1 VAFYKRV
8 FTFELFVFCA
18 LPLFVIAFF
27 YIMTARHLVKS
38 AYLVSEGTQNPQM
51 NKRKNVAKYV
61 MRLTLVFLISY
72 VPYHVF
78 WIYIVFSSGREINLS
93 FFISDIDYSTLVIL
107 ITYCLLPMN
116 SAPIPVTLFCTSSLF
131 RKHLKRYLCCCCKGN
146 SPPTDIALT
155 RETEL

>member
-18 LPLFVIAFF
+18 LPLFVNAFF

-72 VPYHVF
+72 VPYHDF

-93 FFISDIDYSTLVIL
+93 FFHFRYRLFHLSHSDYILFTSNEFCSNSCNTVLYQFTVQKTSETLL
-107 ITYCLLPMN
+107 MLL
-116 SAPIPVTLFCTSSLF
+116 L
-131 RKHLKRYLCCCCKGN
+131 
-146 SPPTDIALT
+146 
-155 RETEL
+155 